1 MQLEFRDDLPFIS
14 IALAFRGKST
24 LIDNVLVDTGSA
36 STILADHAVEAVD
49 IAPELDDIL
58 YTIRGVGGIET
69 VYTRHV
75 QTLTIGQRALEN
87 VEIEIG
93 GMNYGFSING
103 ILGTDVLTRTG
114 AVIDL
119 NRFTIE
125 FANDA

>member
-36 STILADHAVEAVD
+36 STILADYAVEAVD

-75 QTLTIGQRALEN
+75 QSLTIGQRALEN

-103 ILGTDVLTRTG
+103 ILGMDVLTRTG

>member
-1 MQLEFRDDLPFIS
+1 
-14 IALAFRGKST
+14 
-24 LIDNVLVDTGSA
+24 
-36 STILADHAVEAVD
+36 
-49 IAPELDDIL
+49 
-58 YTIRGVGGIET
+58 
-69 VYTRHV
+69 V
-75 QTLTIGQRALEN
+75 QSLTIGQRALEN

-103 ILGTDVLTRTG
+103 ILGMDILTRTG

>member
-75 QTLTIGQRALEN
+75 QSLTIGQRALEN

-103 ILGTDVLTRTG
+103 ILGMDVLTRTG